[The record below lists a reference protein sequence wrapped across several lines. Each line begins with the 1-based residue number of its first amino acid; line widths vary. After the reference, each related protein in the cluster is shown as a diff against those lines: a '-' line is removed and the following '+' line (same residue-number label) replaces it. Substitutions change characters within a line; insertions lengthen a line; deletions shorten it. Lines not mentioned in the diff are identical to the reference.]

1 MSRGSNY
8 STSASGHQGTGI
20 GNHNA
25 GWVHYNRPVGDSNGR
40 SAFTQWDYA
49 IANTAIVAAAAQR
62 GSVNIACTR
71 HTPNQVWICSNNC
84 AERHPGRSMPGRN
97 GCTSRS
103 GEHNWRSQSTWTPTA
118 AIKRLYYDKSGRIT
132 QISYHAF

>member
-1 MSRGSNY
+1 MSRGSNN
-8 STSASGHQGTGI
+8 STSAAGHRGTGI
-20 GNHNA
+20 GNHDP

-40 SAFTQWDYA
+40 DVFSQWNFA
-49 IANTAIVAAAAQR
+49 TANTAIVAASAQR

-71 HTPNQVWICSNNC
+71 HTPNRVWICSNNC
-84 AERHPGRSMPGRN
+84 GERNTDDSRPDRN

-103 GEHNWRSQSTWTPTA
+103 GEHNWMNQSDWQATEV
-118 AIKRLYYDKSGRIT
+118 IKRLYYDKSGRNT